1 MRGEIQMKMII
12 LFSAL
17 TILNVVIQT
26 IKSLCTVKCSTKVS
40 ACVNALAYGLYTFV
54 IFYTTADGMSLWLKA
69 LITAIANLIGVVVA
83 NNLFDRM
90 FSHEVQWK
98 VEVSVPSVV
107 SPFFEDKM
115 KEKKLEWYKCG
126 DNIKWTAYAV
136 FCPNKNASRALN
148 EIMPQDAKYNVV
160 ECLKRL

>member
-1 MRGEIQMKMII
+1 MKMII

-83 NNLFDRM
+83 NKLFDKM
-90 FSHEVQWK
+90 FSHEVRWK
-98 VEVSVPSVV
+98 VEVSVPNTVNRD
-107 SPFFEDKM
+107 FENQLTKY
-115 KEKKLEWYKCG
+115 KLEWCFCG
-126 DNIKWTAYAV
+126 WGDGWTNYAV
-136 FCPNKNASRALN
+136 FCPDKNASKALN
-148 EIMPQDAKYNVV
+148 EIMPQDAKYNIV

>member
-1 MRGEIQMKMII
+1 MKMII

-83 NNLFDRM
+83 NKLFDKM
-90 FSHEVQWK
+90 FSREIRWK
-98 VEVSVPSVV
+98 VEVSVPLMDATH
-107 SPFFEDKM
+107 FENALKNHN
-115 KEKKLEWYKCG
+115 LEYYVCG
-126 DNIKWTAYAV
+126 QSIGWVAYAV
-136 FCPNKNASRALN
+136 FCPNKEASAILN
-148 EIMPQDAKYNVV
+148 EIMPQSAKYNVV
-160 ECLKRL
+160 ECVKRL

>member
-1 MRGEIQMKMII
+1 MKMII

-83 NNLFDRM
+83 NKLFDKM
-90 FSHEVQWK
+90 FSREVKWK
-98 VEVSVPSVV
+98 IEVSIPSVLNAI
-107 SPFFEDKM
+107 FENRM
-115 KEKKLEWYKCG
+115 KEKGLEWYKCG
-126 DNIKWTAYAV
+126 NGDGWTAYAV
-136 FCPNKNASRALN
+136 FCPNKEASRALN
-148 EIMPQDAKYNVV
+148 EIMPHDAKYNIV